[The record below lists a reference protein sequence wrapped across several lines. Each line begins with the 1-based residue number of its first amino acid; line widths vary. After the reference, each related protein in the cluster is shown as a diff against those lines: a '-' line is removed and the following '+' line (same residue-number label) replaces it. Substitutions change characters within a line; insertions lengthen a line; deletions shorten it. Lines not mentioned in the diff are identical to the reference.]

1 MMHYGY
7 GNMGFLGGGIY
18 MILFWIL
25 LIVGIIYLISRSN
38 ISFQNNSQRH
48 QPPRSNYQSRSENN
62 KSPEEIAKERFAKG
76 QIEKEELNE
85 ILNELRK

>member
-18 MILFWIL
+18 MILFWLVI
-25 LIVGIIYLISRSN
+25 IVGIVYLISRSN
-38 ISFQNNSQRH
+38 ISFQNKHQGN
-48 QPPRSNYQSRSENN
+48 QPPRSNYQPRSEDN

-76 QIEKEELNE
+76 EIDIEELNE
-85 ILNELRK
+85 ILNELKK

>member
-18 MILFWIL
+18 MILFWVVI
-25 LIVGIIYLISRSN
+25 IVGIIYLITRSN
-38 ISFQNNSQRH
+38 INFQNNNQRN
-48 QPPRSNYQSRSENN
+48 QPPRANYQPRNEAN
-62 KSPEEIAKERFAKG
+62 KTPEEIAKERFAKG
-76 QIEKEELNE
+76 EIDKEELNE

>member
-18 MILFWIL
+18 MILFWVVI
-25 LIVGIIYLISRSN
+25 IVGIIYLISRSN
-38 ISFQNNSQRH
+38 ISFQNNNQRNYN
-48 QPPRSNYQSRSENN
+48 PRNNYQPRSEND
-62 KSPEEIAKERFAKG
+62 KSPVEIAKERYAKG
-76 QIEKEELNE
+76 EIDKEELNE